1 MVKRGK
7 LRQIWPR
14 LSFKSTLLRKS
25 DKLNKKVRELH
36 RPTQTHNNSPQQ
48 THKAPRRAAITREI
62 REEVEKTRIRKQIVS
77 SKPTTK
83 KNKMRLAMS
92 TMTLDRLA
100 PAKAT
105 EETTTIGITEAVAK
119 SSVGDEVEAEDVA
132 AAVATK
138 VPLQMAMAAMKK
150 MQQQVEVVCSSR
162 ITSRRVSRAI
172 QLPTIMNLHSK
183 PRHRCPPTTPN
194 QGRTEAAHR
203 AALPPPLTS
212 KKLPQGPKPR

>member
-1 MVKRGK
+1 MVKRGR
-7 LRQIWPR
+7 LRQIWRR
-14 LSFKSTLLRKS
+14 LSFNSTLLRKS

-36 RPTQTHNNSPQQ
+36 RPTQTHNSSPKQ
-48 THKAPRRAAITREI
+48 THKAPKRAAITREI
-62 REEVEKTRIRKQIVS
+62 RKEVEKTRIRKQIVS

-83 KNKMRLAMS
+83 KNKMWLAMS
-92 TMTLDRLA
+92 TMTLDHLA

-105 EETTTIGITEAVAK
+105 EETTIGITEAVAK

-150 MQQQVEVVCSSR
+150 MQQLVEVVCSSR

-172 QLPTIMNLHSK
+172 QLPTIMNLPSK
-183 PRHRCPPTTPN
+183 PQYRCPPTTPN
-194 QGRTEAAHR
+194 QGRTEAANR
-203 AALPPPLTS
+203 AALPPLLTS
-212 KKLPQGPKPR
+212 KKLQQGPKPR

>member
-1 MVKRGK
+1 MVKRGR
-7 LRQIWPR
+7 LRQIWRR
-14 LSFKSTLLRKS
+14 LSFNSTLLHKS
-25 DKLNKKVRELH
+25 DKLSKKVRELH
-36 RPTQTHNNSPQQ
+36 RPTQTHNSSPKQ
-48 THKAPRRAAITREI
+48 THKAPKRAAITREI
-62 REEVEKTRIRKQIVS
+62 RKEVEKTRIRKQIVS
-77 SKPTTK
+77 SKQTTK

-105 EETTTIGITEAVAK
+105 EETTIGITEAVAK

-172 QLPTIMNLHSK
+172 QLPTIMNLPSK

-212 KKLPQGPKPR
+212 KKLQQGPKPR